1 MMISL
6 IWAQDGNGLIGNG
19 DRLPWQL
26 SADMAWFKKNTMGK
40 PLLMGRKTFDS
51 IGRPLPGRTSVVMT
65 SQKIKIKGCTVAH
78 SLDEAILAVGEAE
91 ELMVMGGAH
100 IYKLALPRANR
111 LYITQIHAAFE
122 GDTHF
127 PPFDMSAWR
136 ERFCERHNPDE
147 KNRYPYTFLIL
158 DRGGK

>member
-1 MMISL
+1 
-6 IWAQDGNGLIGNG
+6 
-19 DRLPWQL
+19 
-26 SADMAWFKKNTMGK
+26 
-40 PLLMGRKTFDS
+40 
-51 IGRPLPGRTSVVMT
+51 MT
-65 SQKIKIKGCTVAH
+65 SQKMKIKGCTVAH
-78 SLDEAILAVGEAE
+78 SLDDAILAAGETE

-122 GDTHF
+122 GDTYF

-136 ERFCERHNPDE
+136 ETFCERHNPDE

-158 DRGGK
+158 DRGGKHELAVVRC